1 MPLLGGYC
9 LIAGAFAGP
18 LLRLFYGSRYADQST
33 TLRLYAAFTLISS
46 VGLILCCALKARGFS
61 RYYFTSW
68 LAAGLVTLPVSW
80 ALIANLGVEG
90 AVLGMT
96 VAAALFTVKI
106 NLCLSD
112 ISSFH

>member
-1 MPLLGGYC
+1 MLP
-9 LIAGAFAGP
+9 
-18 LLRLFYGSRYADQST
+18 
-33 TLRLYAAFTLISS
+33 
-46 VGLILCCALKARGFS
+46 LKARGFS